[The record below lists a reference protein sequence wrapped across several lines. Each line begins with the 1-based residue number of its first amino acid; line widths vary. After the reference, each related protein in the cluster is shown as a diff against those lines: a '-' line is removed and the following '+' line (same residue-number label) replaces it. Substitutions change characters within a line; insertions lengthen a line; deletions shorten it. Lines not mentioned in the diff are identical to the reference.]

1 MTSAFML
8 TVSFVTT
15 VNMNLLWCVTGA
27 GHLLLESF
35 TLMQCICSEHEITV
49 ALSGAGS
56 EVTRMYGLQE
66 AIAHEFKEVISER
79 EQGYSSPLVGR
90 LAKREYDLVIVA
102 PCTANTVAKIVRGI
116 ADSLITNL
124 VAQAVKSGVPV
135 YIVPTDYEKI
145 QETTMPMSL
154 NQELCR
160 LCEGCP
166 PLEHCPEHAIYRDDR
181 VRIHGLWCT
190 ACKACIELCTY
201 ASISFGGKVRVHIR
215 DLDIENTKR
224 LEKLGGITVFRS
236 PDAITV

>member
-1 MTSAFML
+1 
-8 TVSFVTT
+8 
-15 VNMNLLWCVTGA
+15 MNLLWCVTGA

-35 TLMQCICSEHEITV
+35 ARMQYTANEHEITV

-56 EVTRMYGLQE
+56 EVARIYGLQKQ
-66 AIAHEFKEVISER
+66 IAREFKEVISEQ

-116 ADSLITNL
+116 ADSLISNL

-135 YIVPTDYEKI
+135 IIVPTDYEKI

-154 NQELCR
+154 DQETCR
-160 LCEGCP
+160 LCEVCP
-166 PLEHCPEHAIYRDDR
+166 PLEQCPQEAIYRDDR
-181 VRIHGLWCT
+181 VRLNSLRCT
-190 ACKACIELCTY
+190 ACKTCIELCTY
-201 ASISFGGKVRVHIR
+201 AAISFGRKVRVHIR

-224 LEKLGGITVFRS
+224 LEKQEGITVFRS